1 MMKPDRLL
9 RRSTPWIQ
17 HSPWPPLYVVRVQG
31 VSPFLF
37 TLRLVA
43 FNFASYP
50 ALADAAQQA
59 CLDLLQRG
67 WPFHPSLRNLVLPD
81 SSYQRSAVRFCSR
94 AGPLGP
100 PASTGPLASWRED
113 FPQCRT
119 LSATL
124 LLPQTA
130 TRDGRHQTFGLGCV
144 IWRTFSERPLQ
155 AAPWTSIR

>member
-1 MMKPDRLL
+1 MKSDRLS
-9 RRSTPWIQ
+9 RQSTQSIQ
-17 HSPWPPLYVVRVQG
+17 HRPIQVEKIVRVQG

-124 LLPQTA
+124 LLPHAA
-130 TRDGRHQTFGLGCV
+130 TRDRHHQTFGLDHVG
-144 IWRTFSERPLQ
+144 WRTFSERPSQ
-155 AAPWTSIR
+155 APSWMWMR